1 MTQEM
6 KHKDI
11 TNKVIRA
18 FYNVHNVLGYGF
30 LEKCYERAMMIE
42 FEKMGL
48 NAETQFAIK
57 VFYDG
62 KEIGDYKADIIVENK
77 VILELKTAKVISE
90 EHLAQLLNY
99 LRATQI
105 EVGMLLNF
113 GTEAQFARRSFDN
126 ERKTTLSQ
134 ESLPVL

>member
-18 FYNVHNVLGYGF
+18 FYNVHNILGYGF

-42 FEKMGL
+42 LKKMGL
-48 NAETQFAIK
+48 IAETQFAIK

-62 KEIGDYKADIIVENK
+62 NEIGDYKADIIVENK

-126 ERKTTLSQ
+126 ERKTTLPQ
-134 ESLPVL
+134 ES